1 MLKVITAVAV
11 VCVSAFLGYA
21 CVSHFSKKV
30 VYERSKKVSEEEKK
44 RREEEDDER
53 REKPTEYKMVL
64 IVRSDLKMG
73 KGKIGAQCGHASL
86 GTYKV
91 ANKKDPAAVAAWE
104 RQGRKKEILKVCS
117 EDEL

>member
-1 MLKVITAVAV
+1 MLKVIAAVAV
-11 VCVSAFLGYA
+11 VGASAFLGYA
-21 CVSHFSKKV
+21 CVNHFSKKV
-30 VYERSKKVSEEEKK
+30 VYEKSKKVREEEKE
-44 RREEEDDER
+44 RREEDEKR
-53 REKPTEYKMVL
+53 GAESTEYKMVL

-91 ANKKDPAAVAAWE
+91 AKKKDPAAVAAWE
-104 RQGRKKEILKVCS
+104 RQGRKKEILKVNS